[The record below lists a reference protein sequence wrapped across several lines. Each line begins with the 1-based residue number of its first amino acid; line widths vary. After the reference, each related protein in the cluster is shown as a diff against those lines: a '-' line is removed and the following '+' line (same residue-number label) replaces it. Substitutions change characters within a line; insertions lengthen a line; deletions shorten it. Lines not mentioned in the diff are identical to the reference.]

1 MTQAPALA
9 SDAAPRAALFL
20 RWLVLVLM
28 AFDLL
33 SAPLHA
39 HAHDMGADRLLP
51 QLHAASHADDL
62 DIDGQSHVEAA
73 SHHGAGHSIA
83 ALRTTERAGVAAPD
97 LAVIVAS
104 VAGLLVESPLGPDA
118 PSARSAAADHIP
130 IPSRCTWR
138 PEGRAP
144 PVLHS

>member
-1 MTQAPALA
+1 MTHPAALA
-9 SDAAPRAALFL
+9 SNAAPRAALFL

-28 AFDLL
+28 ALDLL

-39 HAHDMGADRLLP
+39 HAHDMGAERLLP
-51 QLHAASHADDL
+51 PLHAASPAEGL
-62 DIDGQSHVEAA
+62 DTQSHVEAA

-83 ALRTTERAGVAAPD
+83 ALRTTERNRVAAPD

-118 PSARSAAADHIP
+118 LPARGAPADHIP
-130 IPSRCTWR
+130 IASLCSWR

>member
-1 MTQAPALA
+1 MTHPAALA
-9 SDAAPRAALFL
+9 SDAAPRVALLL
-20 RWLVLVLM
+20 RWLVLLLM

-39 HAHDMGADRLLP
+39 HAHDMGGDSLLP
-51 QLHAASHADDL
+51 QLHAASHPEDL
-62 DIDGQSHVEAA
+62 DTQSHVEAA
-73 SHHGAGHSIA
+73 LHHGAGHSLA

-104 VAGLLVESPLGPDA
+104 VAGLLVQARLDPDA
-118 PSARSAAADHIP
+118 LSARSAAADPIP
-130 IPSRCTWR
+130 IASRRSWR

-144 PVLHS
+144 PVRHS